1 MESDYIVGR
10 NPVIEALNSERE
22 VEKILV
28 AKGELKGS
36 INKIFAL
43 AKDRKIPIQYVDKN
57 RLDNISQGGP
67 PHQGV
72 AALVSAFKYSTIE
85 DILNKA
91 KNLSEDPFIIILDE
105 IEDPHNLGSI
115 IRTAECAGVHGII
128 IPKRRSASVT
138 MTVVKASAGA
148 VEHMHIAKVN
158 NITNAILKLK
168 DCGLWIYGADVDGEE
183 YYFERDFSGPKALV
197 IGSEGK
203 GISRLVKEN
212 CDFLLKIPMLGK
224 VSSLN
229 ASNAASILIYEVVR
243 ERYEKK

>member
-1 MESDYIVGR
+1 MDSGYIVGR
-10 NPVIEALNSERE
+10 NPVIEALKSERE

-36 INKIFAL
+36 INKIFGI
-43 AKDRKIPIQYVDKN
+43 AKDKRIPIQYVDKN
-57 RLDNISQGGP
+57 RLDSISEGGP
-67 PHQGV
+67 SHQGV
-72 AALVSAFKYSTIE
+72 AALVTAFNYSTIE
-85 DILNKA
+85 EILNKA
-91 KNLSEDPFIIILDE
+91 RKLNEDPFVIILDE

-115 IRTAECAGVHGII
+115 IRTAECAGAHGII

-138 MTVVKASAGA
+138 MTVAKASAGA

-158 NITNAILKLK
+158 NVNDIILKLK
-168 DCGLWIYGADVDGEE
+168 DSGLWIYGADVDGEE

-212 CDFLLKIPMLGK
+212 CDFLVKIPMLGEI
-224 VSSLN
+224 SSLN

-243 ERYEKK
+243 ERYEKE